1 MFNTY
6 GLVILLV
13 QIKSSANKIL
23 FLANVNSSGELL
35 IQTWTHIDLFTGA
48 FNGLFTGNVEK
59 YAKFDIPVE
68 VEGDFNVLKTQ
79 EIKVKVFYFF
89 SK

>member
-13 QIKSSANKIL
+13 QIKSSVNKTL
-23 FLANVNSSGELL
+23 FLADVVNSSGELL
-35 IQTWTHIDLFTGA
+35 TQTWAHIDLFTGA
-48 FNGLFTGNVEK
+48 FNGLFTSNLEK

-68 VEGDFNVLKTQ
+68 VEGDFNVLKT
-79 EIKVKVFYFF
+79 
-89 SK
+89 